1 MTKKI
6 SIKYLLYFLSYLLV
20 YPCSYPLL
28 FMLAF
33 VADNPTVSESTLDII
48 FYIFSL
54 FVTVVGSTILNYLF
68 KRSMKLKKNTK
79 HTWLIF
85 FAHLILIPLT
95 YILIFP

>member
-1 MTKKI
+1 MTKKT
-6 SIKYLLYFLSYLLV
+6 SIKYLLYFFSYLLV
-20 YPCSYPLL
+20 YPCSLPLL
-28 FMLAF
+28 LMLTF
-33 VADNPTVSESTLDII
+33 VADSPTVSESTLDII

-68 KRSMKLKKNTK
+68 KRSMKLNKNTK

-95 YILIFP
+95 YILILT